1 MSDEPNHVDPASG
14 VLVTIPAGFDIVP
27 LNVAILDEDLLA
39 QWSPTP
45 AQVIGALSIARAKN
59 IAAPGALA
67 DYRQKLKDAERER
80 KIALGLAV
88 KKLRDEYGRGAT
100 MTELREL
107 AYGVDERLMR
117 AVDAY
122 DEAWLLFEYAK
133 DFAAAVERDVT
144 LLQSIAKSMRGEK

>member
-1 MSDEPNHVDPASG
+1 MSEEPNRVDPASG
-14 VLVTIPAGFDIVP
+14 VLVEIPAGFDIVP

-45 AQVIGALSIARAKN
+45 AQVVGALSIARAKN

-67 DYRQKLKDAERER
+67 DYRQKLKAAENE
-80 KIALGLAV
+80 KKVALGLAV
-88 KKLRDEYGRGAT
+88 QALRAQYGRGAT

-117 AVDAY
+117 AVDAH
-122 DEAWLLFEYAK
+122 DEAWLMFEYAK
-133 DFAAAVERDVT
+133 DFADAVERDVT

>member
-1 MSDEPNHVDPASG
+1 MSEEPNHVDPASG
-14 VLVTIPAGFDIVP
+14 VLLEIPAGFDIVP
-27 LNVAILDEDLLA
+27 LNVAMLDEDLLA

-45 AQVIGALSIARAKN
+45 AQVVGALSIARAKN
-59 IAAPGALA
+59 IAAPAALA
-67 DYRQKLKDAERER
+67 DYRRKLKVAENE
-80 KIALGLAV
+80 KKVALGLAV
-88 KKLRDEYGRGAT
+88 QSLRAQYGRGAT

-107 AYGVDERLMR
+107 AYGVDARLMR

-133 DFAAAVERDVT
+133 DFAEAVERDVT

>member
-67 DYRQKLKDAERER
+67 DYRQKLKDAER
-80 KIALGLAV
+80 
-88 KKLRDEYGRGAT
+88 
-100 MTELREL
+100 
-107 AYGVDERLMR
+107 
-117 AVDAY
+117 
-122 DEAWLLFEYAK
+122 
-133 DFAAAVERDVT
+133 
-144 LLQSIAKSMRGEK
+144 